1 MQAERPAQIWLKVDD
16 LTGKQLA
23 ATVNA
28 LGYKRTREASV
39 AASRMMNSL
48 ANQFRVTRPECRA
61 LAERLV
67 DGKFV
72 CPLGGEYQL
81 LAPERDLET
90 WASSA
95 LPPENRFLLREV
107 PEDFQLPLL
116 DWFRGLRGDLRLD
129 DDSLWVHLEIDMTS
143 AAVP

>member
-1 MQAERPAQIWLKVDD
+1 MS
-16 LTGKQLA
+16 LTHVEHRARQLA
-23 ATVNA
+23 QGLKQAGLRLTPQ
-28 LGYKRTREASV
+28 R
-39 AASRMMNSL
+39 L
-48 ANQFRVTRPECRA
+48 AICRA
-61 LAERLV
+61 LAERLG

-116 DWFRGLRGDLRLD
+116 NWFRGLRGDLRLD
-129 DDSLWVHLEIDMTS
+129 NDSLGVHLEIDMTS
-143 AAVP
+143 AAVPK